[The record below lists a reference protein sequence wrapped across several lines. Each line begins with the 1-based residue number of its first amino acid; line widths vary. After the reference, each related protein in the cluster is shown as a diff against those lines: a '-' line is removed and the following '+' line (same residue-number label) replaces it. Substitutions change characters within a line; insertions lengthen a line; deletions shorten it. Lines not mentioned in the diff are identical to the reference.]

1 MSAPQVAMAAF
12 TGIQAIGQIQNAR
25 YQANLAERQARES
38 LKQAEMKKTQ
48 LQIEG
53 EQERVK
59 LAQEEILRM
68 RKAKETIATDIAA
81 GAASGALMQGNVF
94 LNESLKNLSED
105 LNILRIERDLIMQKT
120 KGAVGNLMASAYEQ
134 AAMTRAAGEAA
145 RKAGYLSA
153 IGTLAK
159 GGMQTYSMGGPSVAP
174 TGPSS
179 GDIMGGKYGTAQGPL
194 GGKAY

>member
-1 MSAPQVAMAAF
+1 MSVPQVAMGVL

-38 LKQAEMKKTQ
+38 LKQAEMQKTQ

-59 LAQEEILRM
+59 LAQEEIQRL
-68 RKAKETIATDIAA
+68 RKAKETVATDIAA

-105 LNILRIERDLIMQKT
+105 LNILRTERDLIMQKT

-134 AAMTRAAGEAA
+134 AAITRAAGEAA

-153 IGTLAK
+153 VGTLAS
-159 GGMQTYSMGGPSVAP
+159 GGMQTYKMGQPSVTP
-174 TGPSS
+174 
-179 GDIMGGKYGTAQGPL
+179 GDS
-194 GGKAY
+194 

>member
-1 MSAPQVAMAAF
+1 MSAPQVAMGVL
-12 TGIQAIGQIQNAR
+12 TGIQTIGQIQNAR

-38 LKQAEMKKTQ
+38 LKQAEMQKTQ

-59 LAQEEILRM
+59 LAQEEIQRL

-105 LNILRIERDLIMQKT
+105 LNILRTERDLIMQKT
-120 KGAVGNLMASAYEQ
+120 KGAVGNLMASAYEK
-134 AAMTRAAGEAA
+134 AAITRAAGEAA
-145 RKAGYLSA
+145 RQAGYVSA

-159 GGMQTYSMGGPSVAP
+159 GGMQTYAM
-174 TGPSS
+174 GPSS
-179 GDIMGGKYGTAQGPL
+179 VTTPTGMEGPVNLGKGNI
-194 GGKAY
+194 